1 VMLGHRRLAIID
13 LSPRAAQPMHS
24 ADGRLCIT
32 FNGEIYNYKALRA
45 QLEREGYAFRTTSD
59 TEVLLHL
66 YAARGVKMLTELR
79 GMFAFGLWDARE
91 GRMLLA
97 RDPYGIKPLY
107 YAAAGGTLRFASQV
121 RALMAGG
128 GISRAI
134 DPAGQVGFY
143 LWGSVPEPFT
153 SYEAI
158 NALPAGSY
166 TWCTPEGV
174 QSPVSYWSVARVWA
188 EACQASIVQ
197 PESIQTRVSEA
208 LRDSVAHHMVADV
221 PVSAFLSGGVDSGAL
236 VALMTEQGVRGTHA
250 ITLAF
255 DEFSGRTDD
264 EVPLATALARNYDVI
279 HHVRRVSRSEFT
291 QDLPAIFAAM
301 DQPTIDGVNTWFVSK
316 AASEFGLKV
325 AISGLGGDELFA
337 GYSTFR
343 DVPRFLRA
351 ASWAAP
357 LPSFGKLTRLL
368 GSRVFRNIRNVHP
381 KLSGLFEYGGTFTGA
396 YLLKRGLFMPWE
408 LPSLLPE
415 ELVQAGLARLCDS
428 SRLAGLLSPEPESN
442 LAKVA
447 ALEAGQY
454 MRNQL
459 LRDSDW
465 ASMSHSLEVRV
476 PLVDHVLL
484 AAVAPMISHM
494 QFPDGKTWLAK
505 SPQRELPPLHWQREK
520 TGFSTPLENW
530 LASVTEL
537 DTYRRVPLL
546 ARDGCQWAR
555 RYAYVVQGHYG

>member
-1 VMLGHRRLAIID
+1 
-13 LSPRAAQPMHS
+13 
-24 ADGRLCIT
+24 
-32 FNGEIYNYKALRA
+32 
-45 QLEREGYAFRTTSD
+45 QLEREGYVFRTTSD

-66 YAARGVKMLTELR
+66 YAARGVKMLNELR
-79 GMFAFGLWDARE
+79 GMFAFGLWDESER
-91 GRMLLA
+91 RMLLA

-107 YAAAGGTLRFASQV
+107 YASEGGTLRFASQV
-121 RALMAGG
+121 RALLAGRG
-128 GISRAI
+128 VSRTP

-158 NALPAGSY
+158 KSLPAGNY
-166 TWCTPEGV
+166 AWCTTRGV
-174 QSPVSYWSVARVWA
+174 SEPVAYWSVARVWA
-188 EACQASIVQ
+188 DACQASTVQ
-197 PESIQTRVSEA
+197 GNGIQERVSEA

-255 DEFSGRTDD
+255 DEFSGRMDD
-264 EVPLATALARNYDVI
+264 EVPLATALARNYDVV

-291 QDLPAIFAAM
+291 QDLPSIFAAM

-351 ASWAAP
+351 ARWAAP
-357 LPSFGKLTRLL
+357 VPLFGKLARRLS
-368 GSRVFRNIRNVHP
+368 SRVFRNFPSVHP
-381 KLSGLFEYGGTFTGA
+381 KLSGLFEYGGSFTGA

-408 LPSLLPE
+408 LPELLPE
-415 ELVQAGLARLCDS
+415 DRVREGLARLCES
-428 SRLAGLLSPEPESN
+428 ARLQGLLSPEPESS

-459 LRDSDW
+459 LRDTDW

-476 PLVDHVLL
+476 PLVDPVLL
-484 AAVAPMISHM
+484 AQLAPMISHM
-494 QFPDGKTWLAK
+494 QWPDGKTWLAK
-505 SPQRELPPLHWQREK
+505 SPRRELPPLHWQREK
-520 TGFSTPLENW
+520 TGFSTPLEEW
-530 LASVTEL
+530 LANVAEL

-555 RYAYVVQGHYG
+555 RYAYVVHGRFE